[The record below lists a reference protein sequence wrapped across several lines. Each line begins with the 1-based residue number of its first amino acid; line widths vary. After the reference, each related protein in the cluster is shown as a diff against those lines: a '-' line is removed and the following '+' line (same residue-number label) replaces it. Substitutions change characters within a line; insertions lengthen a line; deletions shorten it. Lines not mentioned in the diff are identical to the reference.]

1 MCLPGELQLIRK
13 LKVYETTQAPSQ
25 FIKTT
30 KLPAVPFTC
39 IGKICN
45 IKTCIRIFLRRV
57 ARKGENHSFVFCQM
71 IYIPQT
77 L

>member
-1 MCLPGELQLIRK
+1 MKNLSLLTNCGSVLCLPGELQLIRK

-45 IKTCIRIFLRRV
+45 MKTSI
-57 ARKGENHSFVFCQM
+57 N
-71 IYIPQT
+71 
-77 L
+77 